1 MADKINLDIVTP
13 GKVVFSGP
21 IEMVTAPGSVGE
33 FGVLSGH
40 AAFVTTLETGEVCI
54 KKENRTQYL
63 AISGGFAE
71 VMNDKIT
78 ILAEAAEM
86 AEEIDIKRAE
96 AAKVRAE
103 ERLKDATGE
112 DSQFQEME
120 AALQRA
126 NNRIQVSARK
136 T

>member
-1 MADKINLDIVTP
+1 MP
-13 GKVVFSGP
+13 
-21 IEMVTAPGSVGE
+21 
-33 FGVLSGH
+33 GH

-54 KKENRTQYL
+54 KKENRTHYL

-96 AAKVRAE
+96 AAKVQAE

-126 NNRIQVSARK
+126 NNRIQVFARK